1 MRQYHNLFIYKMI
14 RLVLMLS
21 LCTFF
26 LGCIWFF
33 ISSALQEDE
42 TETWYYVFKLDEKTI
57 YYQLIT
63 SLYFALTMLSTVGY
77 GDFYPISDLEMVF
90 AVICMMIGVGVFSVV
105 MNQVGQ
111 IIEKYTMQMGDTD
124 RRKDLDHWILC
135 LQRFNDRQPLAKSLQ
150 QIIESDFNFYQ
161 TNNRN

>member
-1 MRQYHNLFIYKMI
+1 
-14 RLVLMLS
+14 MLS

-33 ISSALQEDE
+33 ISSMQKGDE
-42 TETWYYVFKLDEKTI
+42 ETWYYAFNLDEKTI

-77 GDFYPISDLEMVF
+77 GDFYAISDLEMVF

-105 MNQVGQ
+105 MNQVGL
-111 IIEKYTMQMGDTD
+111 IIEKY
-124 RRKDLDHWILC
+124 KI
-135 LQRFNDRQPLAKSLQ
+135 
-150 QIIESDFNFYQ
+150 
-161 TNNRN
+161 

>member
-1 MRQYHNLFIYKMI
+1 
-14 RLVLMLS
+14 
-21 LCTFF
+21 
-26 LGCIWFF
+26 
-33 ISSALQEDE
+33 
-42 TETWYYVFKLDEKTI
+42 
-57 YYQLIT
+57 
-63 SLYFALTMLSTVGY
+63 
-77 GDFYPISDLEMVF
+77 MVF